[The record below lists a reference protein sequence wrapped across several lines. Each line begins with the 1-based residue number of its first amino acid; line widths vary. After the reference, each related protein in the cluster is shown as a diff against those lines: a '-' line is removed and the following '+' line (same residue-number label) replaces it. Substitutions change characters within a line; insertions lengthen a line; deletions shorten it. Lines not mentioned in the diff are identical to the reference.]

1 MYPRVGVGVVLLTEN
16 RELLVG
22 RRKGS
27 HGAGQW
33 ALPGGALEWRED
45 SFDCATREL
54 FEETGLRLPK
64 EAAGAS
70 SSKET
75 HRWVDGIFDACEC
88 VVDENNHW
96 ITLFRVVCVKSGDWK
111 GKERT
116 MEPEKCHGWRWMRAS
131 EILEQ
136 KNTPTRDDDDDAQ
149 DDDDN
154 NNNNNNNAGVVFE
167 PLRKLLESG
176 KLDDVVH
183 FL

>member
-64 EAAGAS
+64 EAAGVAAA

-96 ITLFRVVCVKSGDWK
+96 ITLFRVVCVSGDWK

-131 EILEQ
+131 EILLIGGE
-136 KNTPTRDDDDDAQ
+136 KNKE
-149 DDDDN
+149 
-154 NNNNNNNAGVVFE
+154 NAAAKAANVFE

-183 FL
+183 FLS

>member
-131 EILEQ
+131 EILEK
-136 KNTPTRDDDDDAQ
+136 KNTPTRDDDDAQ
-149 DDDDN
+149 DDN
-154 NNNNNNNAGVVFE
+154 NNNAAGVVFE

>member
-45 SFDCATREL
+45 SFDCATREV

-64 EAAGAS
+64 EASSFTSS

-88 VVDENNHW
+88 VIDENNHW
-96 ITLFRVVCVKSGDWK
+96 ITLFRVVCVASGDWK

-131 EILEQ
+131 EILGE
-136 KNTPTRDDDDDAQ
+136 KNKNFFCDDVNDDQ
-149 DDDDN
+149 E
-154 NNNNNNNAGVVFE
+154 NAKAANVFE

-183 FL
+183 FLL

>member
-136 KNTPTRDDDDDAQ
+136 KNTPTRDDDDAQ
-149 DDDDN
+149 DDDNN

>member
-64 EAAGAS
+64 ETAAGAS
-70 SSKET
+70 SSSKETT

-96 ITLFRVVCVKSGDWK
+96 ITLFRVVCVASGDWK

-131 EILEQ
+131 EILGE
-136 KNTPTRDDDDDAQ
+136 KNKNFFCEDVNDDQ
-149 DDDDN
+149 E
-154 NNNNNNNAGVVFE
+154 NAKAANVFE

-183 FL
+183 FLY

>member
-1 MYPRVGVGVVLLTEN
+1 M
-16 RELLVG
+16 
-22 RRKGS
+22 
-27 HGAGQW
+27 
-33 ALPGGALEWRED
+33 
-45 SFDCATREL
+45 

-64 EAAGAS
+64 EASSS

-88 VVDENNHW
+88 VIDENNHW
-96 ITLFRVVCVKSGDWK
+96 ITLFRVVCVASGDWK

-131 EILEQ
+131 EILGE
-136 KNTPTRDDDDDAQ
+136 KNKNLFCDDVNDDQ
-149 DDDDN
+149 EE
-154 NNNNNNNAGVVFE
+154 NARAANVFE

>member
-1 MYPRVGVGVVLLTEN
+1 M
-16 RELLVG
+16 
-22 RRKGS
+22 
-27 HGAGQW
+27 
-33 ALPGGALEWRED
+33 
-45 SFDCATREL
+45 
-54 FEETGLRLPK
+54 
-64 EAAGAS
+64 
-70 SSKET
+70 
-75 HRWVDGIFDACEC
+75 DGIFDACEC

-136 KNTPTRDDDDDAQ
+136 KNTPTRDDDDAQ
-149 DDDDN
+149 DDDN
-154 NNNNNNNAGVVFE
+154 NNNNAAGVVFE